1 MIGRITVYLQ
11 QPSKYFIPSVAP
23 SIKQL
28 RSKYVSSCLHAHT
41 LPLQLL
47 AKLSSLR
54 NDISLHYLSKP
65 RRVET
70 LKTLVRLEGLEPPRR
85 KALEPKS
92 SVSTNFTTG
101 AISNL
106 PVLS

>member
-1 MIGRITVYLQ
+1 MHRKAGASTLVCISKHYVNMIGRITVYLQ
-11 QPSKYFIPSVAP
+11 QPSKYFIRSVAP

-54 NDISLHYLSKP
+54 NDISLHYL
-65 RRVET
+65 T
-70 LKTLVRLEGLEPPRR
+70 
-85 KALEPKS
+85 
-92 SVSTNFTTG
+92 
-101 AISNL
+101 
-106 PVLS
+106 

>member
-1 MIGRITVYLQ
+1 MNVIGRIAVYLQ
-11 QPSKYFIPSVAP
+11 QPSKYFIRSVAP

-28 RSKYVSSCLHAHT
+28 RSKYTSSCLHAHV

-70 LKTLVRLEGLEPPRR
+70 LKTLVRYEGIEPPRL
-85 KALEPKS
+85 AASEPKS
-92 SVSTNFTTG
+92 DVSTSSTSS
-101 AISNL
+101 AVVS
-106 PVLS
+106 